1 MAIWLRFKAY
11 IIGLGAIIGAA
22 LSIYLVGRSH
32 GGQAESEA
40 RDESDRK
47 QARKIEDSADNARNI
62 TGDPIKRLRDKG
74 RIRD

>member
-1 MAIWLRFKAY
+1 MAIWLKFKAY
-11 IIGLGAIIGAA
+11 IIGFVSIVGAA
-22 LSIYLVGRSH
+22 LSIYFVGRSH

-47 QARKIEDSADNARNI
+47 QARKIEDNADTARSI
-62 TGDPIKRLRDKG
+62 TGDPVKRLRDKG

>member
-11 IIGLGAIIGAA
+11 IIGFVSIVGAA
-22 LSIYLVGRSH
+22 LSIYFVGRSH

-47 QARKIEDSADNARNI
+47 QARKIEDNADTARSI
-62 TGDPIKRLRDKG
+62 TGDPIKRLRDTG